1 MSLLGNLFG
10 SNNNTPVC
18 TMPLGP
24 AAPAYGWGGY
34 GGWGGCASGWNGG
47 WNGGCC
53 NGTPVIDAMRQMNTD
68 SQFNNLNAGI
78 VRTEAT
84 AAFNTQQMQWN
95 QAQIGTQLECLN
107 ANITAQTRDS
117 IAQNE
122 IKNLNRQ
129 LLEKDMQLQTAQILG
144 GVGAIVNGAVASI
157 NNATA
162 GAVGCA
168 ATTLS
173 NQLACCCD
181 SLKATLSGNNYVKAA
196 ALTIPQTVTTAA
208 AGA

>member
-1 MSLLGNLFG
+1 
-10 SNNNTPVC
+10 
-18 TMPLGP
+18 MPLGP

-34 GGWGGCASGWNGG
+34 GGWGGCASGWNGWG
-47 WNGGCC
+47 NNCGC
-53 NGTPVIDAMRQMNTD
+53 VDAMRQMNMD

-162 GAVGCA
+162 GAIGCA
-168 ATTLS
+168 ANNLS
-173 NQLACCCD
+173 NQLSCCCE
-181 SLKATLSGNNYVKAA
+181 SLKATLSGENYVRAA
-196 ALTIPQTVTTAA
+196 TLTIPQTVTTAA
-208 AGA
+208 AGV

>member
-10 SNNNTPVC
+10 SNNNSPVY
-18 TMPLGP
+18 TMPIGP

-34 GGWGGCASGWNGG
+34 GGWGGCNSGWNGWG
-47 WNGGCC
+47 NNCGC
-53 NGTPVIDAMRQMNTD
+53 VDAMRQMNTD

-122 IKNLNRQ
+122 IKNLNR
-129 LLEKDMQLQTAQILG
+129 LVLEKDMQLQTAQILG

-173 NQLACCCD
+173 NQLSCCCD
-181 SLKATLSGNNYVKAA
+181 SLKATLSGDNYVKSAT
-196 ALTIPQTVTTAA
+196 LTIPQTVTTAA

>member
-1 MSLLGNLFG
+1 MSILGNLFG
-10 SNNNTPVC
+10 SNNNSPVY
-18 TMPLGP
+18 TMPIGP
-24 AAPAYGWGGY
+24 ATTAYGY
-34 GGWGGCASGWNGG
+34 GGWGGWGGCNSGWNSWG
-47 WNGGCC
+47 NNCGC
-53 NGTPVIDAMRQMNTD
+53 VDAMRQMNMD

-122 IKNLNRQ
+122 IKNLNR
-129 LLEKDMQLQTAQILG
+129 LVLEKDMQLQTAQILG

-157 NNATA
+157 QNSTA
-162 GAVGCA
+162 GAIGCA
-168 ATTLS
+168 ANNLS
-173 NQLACCCD
+173 NQLSCCCD
-181 SLKATLSGNNYVKAA
+181 SLKATLSGENYVRAA